1 MVKSISITSCC
12 NALKY
17 PFFSIK
23 IYKTCK
29 ETGKCDKH
37 RKKEQTILS
46 EFEGSSNVGFNRQ
59 KLQNRYYKYVQNIK
73 KTMFKEL
80 KIGMMIMY

>member
-1 MVKSISITSCC
+1 MT
-12 NALKY
+12 N
-17 PFFSIK
+17 
-23 IYKTCK
+23 
-29 ETGKCDKH
+29 TG
-37 RKKEQTILS
+37 KKEQTILS